1 MKKPIISALAF
12 GLLPL
17 FFMTSSYAQKASA
30 DSTASSY
37 VESYVVNNYN
47 KAVGQQ
53 SRLYNGIEYVPYSP
67 LIKNN
72 ANFHDLKDLIPGAV
86 AFDGYSFTKVP
97 MLYDLNKDLLV
108 VQLYNKISNYIL
120 ASERV
125 SSFDLDGQHFVYISA
140 DTVNNNKV
148 FSSGFYDRL
157 YSGKT
162 EAIARY
168 TKSIQNLTSGND
180 IETYFTTTK
189 KQFYIKRGADY
200 EAVSSEGDILKLLKD
215 HKKELQQYIKSNDL
229 DYKKAPERAIAAIA
243 SYYDHLSQ

>member
-17 FFMTSSYAQKASA
+17 FFMTSSYAQKVSA

-37 VESYVVNNYN
+37 VENYVVNNYN
-47 KAVGQQ
+47 KAIDQQ
-53 SRLYNGIEYVPYSP
+53 SRLYNGIEYIPYSP

-72 ANFHDLKDLIPGAV
+72 ANFHDLKEMIAGTV
-86 AFDGYSFTKVP
+86 MFDGYTFTKVP
-97 MLYDLNKDLLV
+97 MLYDVNRDLLV
-108 VQLYNKISNYIL
+108 VQLYNKISQYIL

-125 SSFDLDGQHFVYISA
+125 SMFDLDGHHFVYISA

-148 FSSGFYDRL
+148 FTSGFYDQL
-157 YSGKT
+157 YGGKS

-168 TKSIQNLTSGND
+168 SKSIQNLTTGND

-200 EAVSSEGDILKLLKD
+200 EPVSGESDILKLLKE

-229 DYKKAPERAIAAIA
+229 NFKTAPERAIAGIT
-243 SYYDHLSQ
+243 SYYDHLNQ

>member
-1 MKKPIISALAF
+1 MKKPIISALAL

-37 VESYVVNNYN
+37 VESYIVSNYN
-47 KAVGQQ
+47 KAVGEQ
-53 SRLYNGIEYVPYSP
+53 SRLYNGIEYTAYSP
-67 LIKNN
+67 LIKSN
-72 ANFHDLKDLIPGAV
+72 ANFHDLKDLV
-86 AFDGYSFTKVP
+86 AGTVMFDGYTFTKVP

-108 VQLYNKISNYIL
+108 VQLYNKVSNYIL
-120 ASERV
+120 ASDRV
-125 SSFDLDGQHFVYISA
+125 SSFDIDGQHFVYISA
-140 DTVNNNKV
+140 DTVNNKT
-148 FSSGFYDRL
+148 FSSGFYGQF

-162 EAIARY
+162 EATARY
-168 TKSIQNLTSGND
+168 SKSIQNLTSGND

-215 HKKELQQYIKSNDL
+215 HKKELQQYIKANDL
-229 DYKKAPERAIAAIA
+229 NFKKAPEKSIAAIT
-243 SYYDHLSQ
+243 SYYDHLNH